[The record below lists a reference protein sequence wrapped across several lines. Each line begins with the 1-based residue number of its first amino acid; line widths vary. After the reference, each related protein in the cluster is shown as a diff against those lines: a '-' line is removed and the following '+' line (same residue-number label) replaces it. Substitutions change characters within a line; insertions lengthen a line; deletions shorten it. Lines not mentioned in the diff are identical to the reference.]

1 MKKTIFILVSAF
13 IILLAAIAGGIGY
26 LGYEFSRTRPSESE
40 QEVIYEV
47 VSGKAFNTIAKDL
60 ESKGLVRNA
69 NFFSWYAKITGQR
82 SKIKVVSGLRR
93 SGKSTLL
100 EIYREQLVEKGI
112 SNQQIQFYNFELPE
126 NYLDKSW
133 SDIYFEIKEKL
144 TKDQPNYIFLDEIQN
159 IPQFEKLVDG
169 LFVSENTDV
178 YITGSNAFLLSSEL
192 ATLLSGRYIEISI
205 LPFSFKEYLTA
216 RKIDTD
222 NKYLNFEVLF
232 FDYVNETSLP
242 KGVELREGG
251 FDKIIEYLD
260 AIYTTIIEKDI
271 TQRHQINDKRAFANM
286 AKFVAN
292 NIGSPLSPSNISSVL
307 KLDGQTIHHATVE
320 KYLEYLVASFVF
332 YKVNRFDLKGK
343 KQLATQE
350 KYYLV
355 DCGLM
360 NLLVGKERTT
370 DRGHILENIVF
381 LELLRR
387 GNKIWTGTSRNSEV
401 DFVCKTPTGEIE
413 YYQVAWQLSSE
424 STINREFSA
433 LEKINDNYPK
443 FLLTTDSF
451 TQDRNGIIHKNVF
464 IWLLEN
470 SVL

>member
-1 MKKTIFILVSAF
+1 MRNYTLRKE
-13 IILLAAIAGGIGY
+13 Y
-26 LGYEFSRTRPSESE
+26 LTKLFAY
-40 QEVIYEV
+40 
-47 VSGKAFNTIAKDL
+47 KDQDL
-60 ESKGLVRNA
+60 
-69 NFFSWYAKITGQR
+69 
-82 SKIKVVSGLRR
+82 IKVVSGLRR

-100 EIYREQLVEKGI
+100 EIYREQLKAQGI
-112 SNQQIQFYNFELPE
+112 PNEQIQFYNFELPE

-133 SDIYFEIKEKL
+133 SDIYFEIKGKL
-144 TKDQPNYIFLDEIQN
+144 VNDQPNYIFLDEVQN

-169 LFVSENTDV
+169 LFVRENTDV

-222 NKYLNFEVLF
+222 NKYLNFEVFF

-355 DCGLM
+355 DTGLM

-370 DRGHILENIVF
+370 DRGHVLENIVF

-401 DFVCKTPTGEIE
+401 DFVCKTPNGEIE

-451 TQDRNGIIHKNVF
+451 TQNRNGIRHKNVF
-464 IWLLEN
+464 VWLLEN

>member
-1 MKKTIFILVSAF
+1 VFYDLNYQNLQILQVL
-13 IILLAAIAGGIGY
+13 IIYQY
-26 LGYEFSRTRPSESE
+26 LC
-40 QEVIYEV
+40 VM
-47 VSGKAFNTIAKDL
+47 NTYTLRKEYLSKLNAYKDQDL
-60 ESKGLVRNA
+60 
-69 NFFSWYAKITGQR
+69 
-82 SKIKVVSGLRR
+82 IKVVSGLRR

-100 EIYREQLVEKGI
+100 EIFREQLKSQGI
-112 SNQQIQFYNFELPE
+112 SNEQIQFYNFELPE

-133 SDIYFEIKEKL
+133 SDIYFEIKSKL
-144 TKDQPNYIFLDEIQN
+144 KKDQPNYIFLDEVQN
-159 IPQFEKLVDG
+159 ISQFEKLVDG

-242 KGVELREGG
+242 KGVELRERG
-251 FDKIIEYLD
+251 FDKIIEYLE
-260 AIYTTIIEKDI
+260 AIYTTIVEKDI
-271 TQRHQINDKRAFANM
+271 TQRHQINDKRAFSNM

-307 KLDGQTIHHATVE
+307 KSDGQSIHHATVE
-320 KYLEYLVASFVF
+320 KYLDYLVASFVF
-332 YKVNRFDLKGK
+332 YKVHRFDLKGK

-355 DCGLM
+355 DTGLM
-360 NLLVGKERTT
+360 NLLLGKERTT

-401 DFVCKTPTGEIE
+401 DFVCKTPTGDIE

-424 STINREFSA
+424 TTIQREFSA

-451 TQDRNGIIHKNVF
+451 TQERNGIKHKNVF
-464 IWLLEN
+464 LWLLEI